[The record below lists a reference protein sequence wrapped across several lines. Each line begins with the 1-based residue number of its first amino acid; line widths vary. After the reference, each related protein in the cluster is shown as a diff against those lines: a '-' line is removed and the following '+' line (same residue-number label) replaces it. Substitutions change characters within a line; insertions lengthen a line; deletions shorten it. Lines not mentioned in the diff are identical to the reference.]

1 MRNFIY
7 MYAKL
12 CNMEVLPSYIK
23 EVAVGDIL
31 TVQALI
37 TNPLDWHHF
46 YEKVSTIKI
55 GDRTDFTVLTPE
67 GERVIGFGNIVEVDK
82 WSNRGQYGFKIK
94 IAVKKQKSLTDR
106 RIRSPSKAKLSSV
119 QPENVSDAI
128 ITTELASA
136 MVPPAHPLMPAAG
149 GASPPASNT
158 ATITSDV
165 ITAHDINSFHEMLK
179 ESLTM
184 DITS

>member
-1 MRNFIY
+1 

-12 CNMEVLPSYIK
+12 CNIEVLPSYIK

-46 YEKVSTIKI
+46 YEKVSTIKS
-55 GDRTDFTVLTPE
+55 GDRTDFTVITPE

-82 WSNRGQYGFKIK
+82 WSNRGHYGFKIK
-94 IAVKKQKSLTDR
+94 ISVKKQKSLTDR
-106 RIRSPSKAKLSSV
+106 RIRGPRKGKLPSV
-119 QPENVSDAI
+119 QPENVSDAAA
-128 ITTELASA
+128 TGPASA
-136 MVPPAHPLMPAAG
+136 IVPPAHLLTAATTTPP
-149 GASPPASNT
+149 PPATTNT
-158 ATITSDV
+158 TTDV
-165 ITAHDINSFHEMLK
+165 ITAHDINSFKEMLK

>member
-1 MRNFIY
+1 

-12 CNMEVLPSYIK
+12 CNIEVLPSYIK

-55 GDRTDFTVLTPE
+55 GDRTDFIVITQE

-94 IAVKKQKSLTDR
+94 ISVKKQKSLTDR
-106 RIRSPSKAKLSSV
+106 RIRGASKVKLSSV
-119 QPENVSDAI
+119 QPENVSDAAGPESVI
-128 ITTELASA
+128 A
-136 MVPPAHPLMPAAG
+136 PPAQLLTAA
-149 GASPPASNT
+149 APPPPA
-158 ATITSDV
+158 TSTTTNV
-165 ITAHDINSFHEMLK
+165 ITVHDINSFQEMLK

-184 DITS
+184 DIAS

>member
-1 MRNFIY
+1 

-12 CNMEVLPSYIK
+12 CNIEVLPSYIK

-55 GDRTDFTVLTPE
+55 GDRTDFTVVTQE

-94 IAVKKQKSLTDR
+94 ISVKKQKSLSDK
-106 RIRSPSKAKLSSV
+106 RIRGPSKIKLSSV
-119 QPENVSDAI
+119 QPENMYDAA
-128 ITTELASA
+128 EPRSVVV
-136 MVPPAHPLMPAAG
+136 VPPAGHLGAAATAAAAPDTPA
-149 GASPPASNT
+149 
-158 ATITSDV
+158 V
-165 ITAHDINSFHEMLK
+165 ITAQDMNNFQEMLK

-184 DITS
+184 DMTA

>member
-1 MRNFIY
+1 

-12 CNMEVLPSYIK
+12 CNIEVLPSYIK

-55 GDRTDFTVLTPE
+55 GDRTDFTVVTKE

-94 IAVKKQKSLTDR
+94 VSVKKQKSLTDR
-106 RIRSPSKAKLSSV
+106 RVRGPSEVKLSSV
-119 QPENVSDAI
+119 QPENVSDAAWP
-128 ITTELASA
+128 ASVI
-136 MVPPAHPLMPAAG
+136 VPPGQPLTAA
-149 GASPPASNT
+149 APPATNT
-158 ATITSDV
+158 ATTV
-165 ITAHDINSFHEMLK
+165 ITANDINSFKEMLK

-184 DITS
+184 DMTS

>member
-1 MRNFIY
+1 

-12 CNMEVLPSYIK
+12 CNIEVLPSYIK

-55 GDRTDFTVLTPE
+55 GDRTDFTVITPE
-67 GERVIGFGNIVEVDK
+67 GERVVGSGNIVEVDK

-94 IAVKKQKSLTDR
+94 ISVKKQKSLTDR
-106 RIRSPSKAKLSSV
+106 RIRGPSKAKLSSV
-119 QPENVSDAI
+119 QRENVSDDAGP
-128 ITTELASA
+128 ASA
-136 MVPPAHPLMPAAG
+136 IVPPAHLLTAPAAT
-149 GASPPASNT
+149 APPPTTNT
-158 ATITSDV
+158 TTAV

-184 DITS
+184 DMTS

>member
-1 MRNFIY
+1 

-12 CNMEVLPSYIK
+12 CNIEVLPSYIK

-55 GDRTDFTVLTPE
+55 GDRTDFTVVTQE

-82 WSNRGQYGFKIK
+82 WSNRGRYGFKIK
-94 IAVKKQKSLTDR
+94 ISVKKQKSLSDR
-106 RIRSPSKAKLSSV
+106 RIRGPSKIKLSSV
-119 QPENVSDAI
+119 QQENIYDAAGPRSVVVI
-128 ITTELASA
+128 PPAGLLGASA
-136 MVPPAHPLMPAAG
+136 ATAA
-149 GASPPASNT
+149 AAPDTT
-158 ATITSDV
+158 AV
-165 ITAHDINSFHEMLK
+165 VTAQDMNNFQEMLK

-184 DITS
+184 DMTA

>member
-1 MRNFIY
+1 

-12 CNMEVLPSYIK
+12 CNIEVLPSYIK

-55 GDRTDFTVLTPE
+55 GDRTDFTVVTQE

-94 IAVKKQKSLTDR
+94 IGVKKQKSLSDR
-106 RIRSPSKAKLSSV
+106 RIRGPSKIKLSSV
-119 QPENVSDAI
+119 QPENMYD
-128 ITTELASA
+128 
-136 MVPPAHPLMPAAG
+136 AAG
-149 GASPPASNT
+149 QGSAAVVVSPAGLL
-158 ATITSDV
+158 AAAAATSDITAV
-165 ITAHDINSFHEMLK
+165 ITAQDMNNFQEMLK
-179 ESLTM
+179 ESLTIDM
-184 DITS
+184 IA

>member
-1 MRNFIY
+1 

-12 CNMEVLPSYIK
+12 CNIEVLPSYIK

-37 TNPLDWHHF
+37 TNALDWHHF

-55 GDRTDFTVLTPE
+55 GDRTDFTVITQE
-67 GERVIGFGNIVEVDK
+67 GERVTGFGNIVEVDK

-94 IAVKKQKSLTDR
+94 ISVKRQKSLTDR
-106 RIRSPSKAKLSSV
+106 RIKVPSKVKLSSV
-119 QPENVSDAI
+119 QPENVSDVA
-128 ITTELASA
+128 ESASV
-136 MVPPAHPLMPAAG
+136 MVPPAHLLKAA
-149 GASPPASNT
+149 APVTT
-158 ATITSDV
+158 ATTTV
-165 ITAHDINSFHEMLK
+165 ITAQDINSFQEMLK

>member
-1 MRNFIY
+1 

-12 CNMEVLPSYIK
+12 CNIEVLPSYIK

-55 GDRTDFTVLTPE
+55 GDRTDFTVITPE

-94 IAVKKQKSLTDR
+94 ISVKKQKSLTDR
-106 RIRSPSKAKLSSV
+106 RIRDSSKAKLSSV
-119 QPENVSDAI
+119 QPENVFDA
-128 ITTELASA
+128 TGPASA
-136 MVPPAHPLMPAAG
+136 IVPPARFLTATAAP
-149 GASPPASNT
+149 PPATNT
-158 ATITSDV
+158 ADTV
-165 ITAHDINSFHEMLK
+165 ITANDMNSFQKMLK

>member
-1 MRNFIY
+1 

-12 CNMEVLPSYIK
+12 CNIEVLPSYIK

-55 GDRTDFTVLTPE
+55 G
-67 GERVIGFGNIVEVDK
+67 FGNIVEVDK

-94 IAVKKQKSLTDR
+94 ISVKKQKSLTDR
-106 RIRSPSKAKLSSV
+106 RIRGPSKAKLSSL
-119 QPENVSDAI
+119 QPENVSDAAVGP
-128 ITTELASA
+128 ASVI
-136 MVPPAHPLMPAAG
+136 VPPAHLSTAA
-149 GASPPASNT
+149 AAPPPATNNT
-158 ATITSDV
+158 NTV
-165 ITAHDINSFHEMLK
+165 ITAHDINSFQKMLK

>member
-1 MRNFIY
+1 

-12 CNMEVLPSYIK
+12 CDIEVLPNYIK

-55 GDRTDFTVLTPE
+55 GDRTDFTVVTPE
-67 GERVIGFGNIVEVDK
+67 GERVIGFGNIAEVDK

-94 IAVKKQKSLTDR
+94 ISVKKQKSLTDR
-106 RIRSPSKAKLSSV
+106 RIRGPSKIKLSTV
-119 QPENVSDAI
+119 QPENVSDA
-128 ITTELASA
+128 AGQRSVA
-136 MVPPAHPLMPAAG
+136 VVPPAGLLAA
-149 GASPPASNT
+149 AAPPGTT
-158 ATITSDV
+158 AAV
-165 ITAHDINSFHEMLK
+165 ITTQDMNNFQEMLK

-184 DITS
+184 DMTA